1 MISKIKLGVN
11 IDHVATIRNARGNI
25 HPEPIK
31 AALIA
36 QSAGADNI
44 TAHLREDRRHI
55 SDIDIKKL
63 MQKLKIPLN
72 LEMAPT
78 KKMLNIALNLNLK
91 RICLVPEKRK
101 EITTEGGLN
110 INKNNKKLSMIIDK
124 LNKKKIRT
132 SLFINP
138 NLADI
143 MEAKDLGSKCVEI
156 HTGKISNKIKKKQN
170 YNSEFEKIKKCAK
183 LGNSIGLEIHAGHGI
198 DYKTAKI
205 LSKIKEIKEYNIG
218 HFIIGESM
226 FHGFKYTISKFKKIM
241 RP

>member
-1 MISKIKLGVN
+1 MIKRRLGVN
-11 IDHVATIRNARGNI
+11 IDLVATVRNARGEFY
-25 HPEPIK
+25 PDPML

-36 QSAGADNI
+36 QKSGADSI
-44 TAHLREDRRHI
+44 TIHLREDRRHI
-55 SDIDIKKL
+55 RDYDLKNIKK
-63 MQKLKIPLN
+63 KIKIPLN
-72 LEMAPT
+72 LEIAPT
-78 KKMLNIALNLNLK
+78 NEMLKIAIKNKPNFVC
-91 RICLVPEKRK
+91 IVPEKRK

-110 INKNNKKLSMIIDK
+110 INKNNKKISKIIDK

-138 NLADI
+138 NLTDI
-143 MEAKDLGSKCVEI
+143 IKAKDLGSNCVEI

-183 LGNSIGLEIHAGHGI
+183 LGNSIGLEIHAGHGM

-218 HFIIGESM
+218 HFIIGESI
-226 FHGFKYTISKFKKIM
+226 FDGFKYTISKLKKIM
-241 RP
+241 RS